1 MLNLIE
7 KYNELTKSELEELA
21 EITLLAIESL
31 INTIVEE
38 GKQNEQWFLD
48 YLDNLNKL
56 SVSYL
61 YVSRYYV
68 IINNTL
74 RI

>member
-7 KYNELTKSELEELA
+7 KYNELTKSESESESESELEELA
-21 EITLLAIESL
+21 EITLLATESL

-56 SVSYL
+56 SVSY
-61 YVSRYYV
+61 
-68 IINNTL
+68 
-74 RI
+74 

>member
-7 KYNELTKSELEELA
+7 KYNELTKSESELEELA
-21 EITLLAIESL
+21 EITLLATESL

-56 SVSYL
+56 SVSY
-61 YVSRYYV
+61 
-68 IINNTL
+68 
-74 RI
+74 

>member
-21 EITLLAIESL
+21 EITLLATESL
-31 INTIVEE
+31 IEIVAEE

-48 YLDNLNKL
+48 YLDELNRL
-56 SVSYL
+56 SVIY
-61 YVSRYYV
+61 
-68 IINNTL
+68 
-74 RI
+74 

>member
-7 KYNELTKSELEELA
+7 KYNELTKSESESELEELA
-21 EITLLAIESL
+21 EITLLATESL

-56 SVSYL
+56 SVSY
-61 YVSRYYV
+61 
-68 IINNTL
+68 
-74 RI
+74 

>member
-38 GKQNEQWFLD
+38 GKQIGKICTYKVL
-48 YLDNLNKL
+48 K
-56 SVSYL
+56 
-61 YVSRYYV
+61 
-68 IINNTL
+68 
-74 RI
+74 

>member
-7 KYNELTKSELEELA
+7 KYNELTKSELEKLA
-21 EITLLAIESL
+21 EITLLATESL
-31 INTIVEE
+31 INIIAEE

-56 SVSYL
+56 SVSY
-61 YVSRYYV
+61 
-68 IINNTL
+68 
-74 RI
+74 

>member
-7 KYNELTKSELEELA
+7 KYNELTKSESESESELEELA
-21 EITLLAIESL
+21 EITLLATESL

-56 SVSYL
+56 SVSY
-61 YVSRYYV
+61 
-68 IINNTL
+68 
-74 RI
+74 

>member
-7 KYNELTKSELEELA
+7 KQNELTKSELEELA

-56 SVSYL
+56 SVSY
-61 YVSRYYV
+61 
-68 IINNTL
+68 
-74 RI
+74 

>member
-1 MLNLIE
+1 M
-7 KYNELTKSELEELA
+7 KSGFV
-21 EITLLAIESL
+21 AIVGRPNTGKSTL

-56 SVSYL
+56 SVSY
-61 YVSRYYV
+61 
-68 IINNTL
+68 
-74 RI
+74 

>member
-7 KYNELTKSELEELA
+7 KYNELTKSELEELEELA
-21 EITLLAIESL
+21 EITLLATESL

-56 SVSYL
+56 SVSY
-61 YVSRYYV
+61 
-68 IINNTL
+68 
-74 RI
+74 

>member
-7 KYNELTKSELEELA
+7 KYNELTKSESELEELA
-21 EITLLAIESL
+21 EITLLATESL
-31 INTIVEE
+31 IITIVEE

-56 SVSYL
+56 SVSY
-61 YVSRYYV
+61 
-68 IINNTL
+68 
-74 RI
+74 

>member
-7 KYNELTKSELEELA
+7 KYNELTKSESESELEELA

-56 SVSYL
+56 SVSY
-61 YVSRYYV
+61 
-68 IINNTL
+68 
-74 RI
+74 

>member
-7 KYNELTKSELEELA
+7 KYNELTKSELA

-56 SVSYL
+56 SVSY
-61 YVSRYYV
+61 
-68 IINNTL
+68 
-74 RI
+74 